1 MKGRVCIDN
10 DAAKQHESFRPTG
23 RSQASM
29 PMTHSSGNLDL
40 LRSLAVLFV
49 LLSHLPF
56 PPAIAPSSIN
66 LNALGYWGVFIF
78 FVHTCYVLL
87 GALDR
92 QRSKISGVKLAV
104 VFWLVRI
111 ARIYPLSIAVVI
123 AVSMDAAV
131 FGDGIS
137 QRVFWSNLLL
147 IQNLTGE
154 PSTPGPLWSLPFEL
168 QMYLVLP
175 LIFYFAREKSVVST
189 LVVFALWALAVV
201 ATLYLMRHG
210 VTHSWLKFAPFF
222 LSGVLGYTLSK
233 TKPFLSPHWVFG
245 LVLLSAVS
253 YLFLSDDY
261 PSLPFLTWPLCLLL
275 GALIAFSREIRSSRL
290 RQVSKHVAK
299 YSFGIYL
306 LHVPCID
313 WAFHRW
319 GIDSPALQWLVFLTL
334 LISLSV
340 SSYHWIERP
349 LLQRAK
355 QWTDKAL

>member
-1 MKGRVCIDN
+1 
-10 DAAKQHESFRPTG
+10 
-23 RSQASM
+23 
-29 PMTHSSGNLDL
+29 MTRSSGNLDL

-56 PPAIAPSSIN
+56 PPAIATSSIN

-92 QRSKISGVKLAV
+92 QRSKISGIKLAV
-104 VFWLVRI
+104 VFWLIRI

-123 AVSMDAAV
+123 AVSIDATV

-137 QRVFWSNLLL
+137 QRAFWSNLLL

-175 LIFYFAREKSVVST
+175 LIFCFVREKSVAST
-189 LVVFALWALAVV
+189 LVILALWVFAVV
-201 ATLYLMRHG
+201 ASLHLMRQG

-222 LSGVLGYTLSK
+222 LSGVLGYTLSR
-233 TKPFLSPHWVFG
+233 TKPFLSPGWMFG
-245 LVLLSAVS
+245 LVLLSTVS
-253 YLFLSDDY
+253 YFFLSDDH
-261 PSLPFLTWPLCLLL
+261 PSLHFLTWPLCLLL
-275 GALIAFSREIRSSRL
+275 GALIAFSREIRSFQL
-290 RQVSKHVAK
+290 RQVSKYVAR

-313 WAFHRW
+313 WAFHRL
-319 GIDSPALQWLVFLTL
+319 GIDSPVLKWLVFLTL

-340 SSYHWIERP
+340 TCYHFIEQP